1 MSDIAGPVTAG
12 ATTKYD
18 LTTALI
24 VVDMQND
31 FADPDGS
38 LFVEGGDDIV
48 TVINRQI
55 DEATAA
61 GAFVVY
67 TQDWHP
73 PQTPHFVTDGGIWPE
88 HCIRGTWG
96 AKLRSDLVVAGPIV
110 QKGTNG
116 EDGYSGFTMRDPVS
130 GDELPTELDA
140 LLRERG
146 ITKAVVV
153 GLALDVC
160 VQATALDAVSGGYQ
174 VTVLAEAARPVELA
188 AGDGERAVAAM
199 VEAGCAVV

>member
-130 GDELPTELDA
+130 GDEQPTELDA